1 MRKNLFLALAL
12 VFASFATV
20 NAQWLQIL
28 GTGDGLPGKDI
39 TDQSAVNYNCTTF
52 KSALITPGEALSGFR
67 FTVIQ
72 TKNNEKPDGY
82 PCFALAEMKIYDA
95 EGNEV
100 KFTAETNA
108 QDAAEGPIANLN
120 NNNAN
125 DFFHSN
131 WHSDNPTGEYH
142 YLEITFEKSLEAFSI
157 ETWARKGNPK
167 NTPALVGLTK
177 LGQKAVLP
185 EATYALGSQLT
196 TLDELLAADYV
207 TIKGNAPE
215 DGADSAAKGEDYN
228 NFQGW
233 GARYLASPTAYTAFG
248 EEPTADNAVQIIPTG
263 DGETYYLYWPTAGSY
278 LHDADFSGG
287 NDLNA
292 WAAATTNK
300 TYAAKVRF
308 TQLSNGD
315 FEMSYESALNNG
327 TVVDVWLAAE
337 PRTGTNCMKF
347 FTMEHKGYLESGDY
361 TKGYSLP
368 VRFNFSFY
376 TADYVQPAYVY
387 QNTLKYAVLT
397 AESTLEKYGEQV
409 EAEEAMETTFYQ
421 DAAAA
426 IDEMKEVIA
435 AGDYTAKDV
444 NEYVD
449 AINATID
456 WYMLT
461 VGYQAAL
468 EIMAYRDSIG
478 DVTEYDDLGDP
489 IWGENSLFCDESSI
503 EPGKYF
509 ESDWDATLGGVLND
523 LIAYVNEAIDNENA
537 TPYVTDIKTA
547 VNSIA
552 TKKAE
557 FEGKVISI
565 TSWPIMYSLENGG
578 VTNGQPVITK
588 TIRPSLTENIS
599 KFRITFIDHEAG
611 ASESA
616 GSNGYPTIAI
626 AEMVVL
632 DGEGNRIAIPASNV
646 SGNAIHGSDGAG
658 VAGLFDGTY
667 DDNGNLTDQ
676 GNHYH
681 TVWGGT
687 YEPDGYVFLD
697 VELPADVQTNA
708 ISFKFYKRSNGRLY
722 PCTIFVGNYGEEYD
736 PLVFSENLYN
746 VRATAQVAY
755 ASEFNDWGLYAI
767 KGLLNANPALES
779 PASEMYFAGKYP
791 YHKSVLRENGVYFF
805 TKNDDGTINI
815 RSLSTGKYWTA
826 NGGETISKADAGNF
840 NIVASTNEAFD
851 KSFVIYTDVEG
862 AEPVE
867 IDYKFEVAGSD
878 SAYVQTTVTKAYRV
892 LMDWGA
898 SWGTYARDCASF
910 QPGVVAEDY
919 AGAEE
924 EIAKLSATQL
934 ATGSFGDNLH
944 FNKTNGEGEWKI
956 FQVSMKN
963 PYYFWLM
970 SLNTLFTEELGYG
983 SNPGQL
989 PISEEVA
996 AELANVQATISSKD
1010 YDAAEEVAKA
1020 FAETIEAATQAAGER
1035 NPIVADGTYYIQ
1047 SGNVSFP
1054 ANYYIYANDNHWLRW
1069 GDSTK
1074 VSLSNDYF
1082 KFVLETPELELIA
1095 DFIADG
1101 TLDLDAKD
1109 VYVLKNVQ
1117 TGEYVGKVDAGSTH
1131 IPMAADASEAGVYKF
1146 NLAMDDRYTIA
1157 LVGQV
1162 EGVQS
1167 QLHAADHGGGSGTD
1181 GRIVYWDNDG
1191 SKNASVWQLVT
1202 VSSASTSISDLV
1214 VEGDEVKEINYY
1226 TVGGVKTATPSKG
1239 LNIVEIIYNNNAVET
1254 KKVIVE

>member
-28 GTGDGLPGKDI
+28 GTGDGLPGKSI
-39 TDQSAVNYNCTTF
+39 TDESAVNYNCMTF
-52 KSALITPGEALSGFR
+52 KSELITPGEALSGFR
-67 FTVIQ
+67 FTVFQ
-72 TKNNEKPDGY
+72 TRNNEKPDGH
-82 PCFALAEMKIYDA
+82 PCFSFAEMKIYDA
-95 EGNEV
+95 DGNEV

-108 QDAAEGPIANLN
+108 QDPAEGPIANLN
-120 NNNAN
+120 NGNAG
-125 DFFHSN
+125 DYFHSN
-131 WHSDNPTGEYH
+131 WHTDNPTGDFH
-142 YLEITFEKSLEAFSI
+142 YLEITFEKSLESFSI

-167 NTPALVGLTK
+167 NTPAQVGLTK

-185 EATYALGSQLT
+185 EATYALGAQIT

-228 NFQGW
+228 NFEGW
-233 GARYLASPTAYTAFG
+233 GARFLASPTAYTTFG
-248 EEPTADNAVQIIPTG
+248 HEATAENAVEIIPTG
-263 DGETYYLYWPTAGSY
+263 DGETYYLYWPTSGSY
-278 LHDADFSGG
+278 LKDADFSGG

-300 TYAAKVRF
+300 AEAAKVTF
-308 TQLSNGD
+308 KQLSNGD

-376 TADYVQPAYVY
+376 VADYEQPEYAYT
-387 QNTLKYAVLT
+387 NTLKYAVVT
-397 AESTLEKYGEQV
+397 AEATLEAYGEQV
-409 EAEEAMETTFYQ
+409 EAEEAMETSFYQ
-421 DAAAA
+421 DAVAA
-426 IDEMKEVIA
+426 IAEVKEIIA
-435 AGDYTAKDV
+435 GGDFTAKDV
-444 NEYVD
+444 TPLVD
-449 AINATID
+449 GINATID

-503 EPGKYF
+503 EPGKYL

-537 TPYVTDIKTA
+537 TPYVNDIKTA
-547 VNSIA
+547 ANSIA
-552 TKKAE
+552 NKKKE
-557 FEGKVISI
+557 FEGKVIAI
-565 TSWPIMYSLENGG
+565 TGW
-578 VTNGQPVITK
+578 PVIYTNEK
-588 TIRPSLTENIS
+588 EMTWAGKVITTNVIRPSLTESIKN
-599 KFRITFIDHEAG
+599 FRITFLETNG
-611 ASESA
+611 
-616 GSNGYPTIAI
+616 GSYNGFP
-626 AEMVVL
+626 MVAMMELEVFT
-632 DGEGNRIAIPASNV
+632 GEGVKIDLTESNIK
-646 SGNAIHGSDGAG
+646 GYNALEQNEGSLG
-658 VAGLFDGTY
+658 GLFDATFNEDGSINEKGDFYHSIWGSGESPTTY
-667 DDNGNLTDQ
+667 I
-676 GNHYH
+676 Y
-681 TVWGGT
+681 
-687 YEPDGYVFLD
+687 LD
-697 VELPADVQTNA
+697 IELPAEIETNDVM
-708 ISFKFYKRSNGRLY
+708 FKFHVRQDHMCNPTKIY
-722 PCTIFVGNYGEEYD
+722 VGNMGEEYD
-736 PLVFSENLYN
+736 PITQTENKYN

-779 PASEMYFAGKYP
+779 PANEMFFAGNHP
-791 YHKSVLRENGVYFF
+791 YHKSALRENGVYFF

-815 RSLSTGKYWTA
+815 RSLNTGKFWTA
-826 NGGETISKADAGNF
+826 NGGESISKAEAGNF

-878 SAYVQTTVTKAYRV
+878 SAHVQTTVTKAYRV

-898 SWGTYARDCASF
+898 SWGTTARDCASF

-919 AGAEE
+919 VGAEE

-934 ATGSFGDNLH
+934 ATGAFGDNLH

-989 PISEEVA
+989 PVSEEVA
-996 AELANVQATISSKD
+996 AELANVQATISTKD

-1020 FAETIEAATQAAGER
+1020 FAETIEAATQATGER

-1047 SGNVSFP
+1047 SGNASFP
-1054 ANYYIYANDNHWLRW
+1054 ANYYIYANDNHYLRW

-1074 VSLSNDYF
+1074 VEFGNDYF
-1082 KFVLETPELELIA
+1082 KFVLETPALELIA

-1109 VYVLKNVQ
+1109 VYLLKNVQ

-1131 IPMAADASEAGVYKF
+1131 IPMAVDAAEAGVYKF
-1146 NLAMDDRYTIA
+1146 NLAMDDCYTIA

-1162 EGVQS
+1162 ADTQS

-1191 SKNASVWQLVT
+1191 SKNASVWKLIT

-1214 VEGDEVKEINYY
+1214 VDGDEVKEVNYY

-1239 LNIVEIIYNNNAVET
+1239 LNIVEIIYNNNAVEV